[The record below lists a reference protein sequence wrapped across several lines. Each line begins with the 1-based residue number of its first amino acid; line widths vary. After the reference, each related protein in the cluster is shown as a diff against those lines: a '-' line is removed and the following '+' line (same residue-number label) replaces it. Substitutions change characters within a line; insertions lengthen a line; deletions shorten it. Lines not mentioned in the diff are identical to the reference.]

1 MKRQSINEEKTKE
14 NKHTDVKL
22 RNGKGR
28 ERERRYKK
36 ERRENYHTAR
46 ERTNS
51 M

>member
-1 MKRQSINEEKTKE
+1 MKIQSMNEEKTKE

-22 RNGKGR
+22 RNGKGK
-28 ERERRYKK
+28 EREDIKK
-36 ERRENYHTAR
+36 ERGENDHTAS